1 MFRISRHRP
10 WPPSIDLSTV
20 RETLIYMRDDARSV
34 PGLENVA
41 TALEAA
47 IDEIDSAQEK
57 LAPTGLTPIT
67 SRFLPARLRVST
79 QDQ

>member
-1 MFRISRHRP
+1 VFRISRHRP

-41 TALEAA
+41 SALETA
-47 IDEIDSAQEK
+47 IAEIDTAQQK
-57 LAPTGLTPIT
+57 LAPASLPPIA
-67 SRFLPARLRVST
+67 SRFLPARLGVST

>member
-34 PGLENVA
+34 PGLENLA

-47 IDEIDSAQEK
+47 IGEVDSAQDKIEPAS
-57 LAPTGLTPIT
+57 LSPIA
-67 SRFLPARLRVST
+67 SRFLPARLRIST